1 MRHVRV
7 LRSVLFAVLL
17 LLPHL
22 SACAGSD
29 SGEVPGSGS
38 GAVSD
43 EAPAAASGDVWTL
56 SMAGVS
62 IPVPAEYRDNEDKLY
77 MEPSDTLYE
86 DEGISY
92 GYVGLYPAAY
102 EEIER
107 MSDEEIYDLIDRA
120 NYPVLLFGI
129 DGGRGE
135 DELRVWLTGD
145 GWDEPESLTEIGRA
159 GEWTFYRAAFAGMNH
174 SYDGEVGPIADRIME
189 TLSDTGTYTFTEPE
203 PDGAAMPSASGGA
216 VTFSTEDVFGTA
228 CDSASLFAE
237 NEITMV
243 NVWASWCP
251 PCKAEMPE
259 LEEMSHRLAEKNC
272 ALVGILYDAGDGT
285 GLEDGIAVMEENG
298 ITFPVLVPD
307 EGIFASF
314 PIYAF
319 PTTFF
324 VDSEGNLVGEPVVG
338 ALVERYEEVVD
349 GLLR

>member
-1 MRHVRV
+1 MRHFRV
-7 LRSVLFAVLL
+7 LWSVLLAALL
-17 LLPHL
+17 LLPSL
-22 SACAGSD
+22 SACAGAD
-29 SGEVPGSGS
+29 SGALPGSGNGTVS
-38 GAVSD
+38 GGD
-43 EAPAAASGDVWTL
+43 PDAAAGDVWTL
-56 SMAGVS
+56 AMAGVS

-107 MSDEEIYDLIDRA
+107 MSEEEIYDLIDRA

-135 DELRVWLTGD
+135 DELRVWLNGD
-145 GWDEPESLTEIGRA
+145 GWDDPESLTEIGRA
-159 GEWTFYRAAFAGMNH
+159 GEWTFYRAAFTGMNH
-174 SYDGEVGPIADRIME
+174 SYDGEIGPIADRIME
-189 TLSDTGTYTFTEPE
+189 TLSDAGTFTFTEPE
-203 PDGAAMPSASGGA
+203 AGSVVMPSGGGGT

-228 CDSASLFAE
+228 YDSASLFAE

-251 PCKAEMPE
+251 PCKAELPE

-272 ALVGILYDAGDGT
+272 ALIGILYDAGDGT

-324 VDSEGNLVGEPVVG
+324 VDKEGNLVGESVVG
-338 ALVERYEEVVD
+338 AQVERYEEVID